1 MNLRGKVIPAVP
13 VPFKSNG
20 QIDHP
25 AQQAYARWMTNQQP
39 GGVAIWAHTGRGL
52 LLNDDQ
58 RAAVLND
65 WREGLPGIPVIC
77 GVGVPRKSRLPSS
90 PAART
95 AAAVRHTVKLAE
107 EAKQGGASAV
117 MVHPPGMLAAM
128 RGAEQRILDL
138 HEAVAETGLPVIA
151 FYLYEAAGGID
162 YSPELVRRLLALKG
176 VIGIKLATL
185 DSVMSFQ
192 DVSAAVR
199 ENPAALLIT
208 GEDRFLGYSLMLGA
222 HAALI
227 GMAAACTDVMVQLL
241 NAWFGNE
248 LARFVQLSAMVDEF
262 GGVTFSQPMEGYIQR
277 MLWALEAE
285 GVIPGEGRDPFGP
298 RLAKGVRGRVVRA
311 VGALRGR

>member
-25 AQQAYARWMTNQQP
+25 AQQAYARWMATRQP
-39 GGVAIWAHTGRGL
+39 GGVAVWAHTGRGL

-58 RAAVLND
+58 RAAVLSD
-65 WREGLPGIPVIC
+65 WREGMPGIPVIC
-77 GVGVPRKSRLPSS
+77 GVGVPKKAPLPSS

-95 AAAVRHTVKLAE
+95 AAAVRYTVKLAE
-107 EAKQGGASAV
+107 QAKQGGASAV
-117 MVHPPGMLAAM
+117 MVHPPGIVATI
-128 RGAEQRILDL
+128 RDAEQRILDL

-162 YSPELVRRLLALKG
+162 YSPDLVRRLLALKG
-176 VIGIKLATL
+176 VLGIKLATL
-185 DSVMSFQ
+185 DSVMTFQ
-192 DVSAAVR
+192 DVAAAVR
-199 ENPAALLIT
+199 EKAGALLIT

-227 GMAAACTDVMVQLL
+227 GMAAACTDVMVHLL
-241 NAWFGNE
+241 DAWFGNE
-248 LARFVQLSAMVDEF
+248 LARFVRLSAMVDQF
-262 GGVTFSQPMEGYIQR
+262 GAATFTQPLEGYIQR

-285 GVIPGEGRDPFGP
+285 GVIPGAARDPFAP
-298 RLAKGVRGRVVRA
+298 RLAPGERGRVGRA
-311 VGALRGR
+311 VAVLRGR